1 MAIIRDLVMN
11 AFKARLQGITI
22 ENGYSR
28 EVGSLRVFPKR
39 AQPLSVPTPGIVV
52 MQAEELMSE
61 YGSGYRRTL
70 KVMLVFVDSYGGADP
85 DGEASQFLADI
96 QKAVMQETGVLSITV
111 DKASGGTAPA
121 KVTIRERQ
129 NVLNGYGP
137 ENAKVYGDVTY
148 ELDYRTSIHDPSVQ
162 GIG

>member
-1 MAIIRDLVMN
+1 MAIIRDLVMS

-22 ENGYSR
+22 DGGYSR
-28 EVGSLRVFPKR
+28 EVGSSRVFPKKS
-39 AQPLSVPTPGIVV
+39 QPLAIPTPGIVMV
-52 MQAEELMSE
+52 QAEELMEE
-61 YGSGYRRTL
+61 YGSGYRRFL
-70 KVMLVFVDSYGGADP
+70 KVMLVFVDSYGGSDP

-96 QKAVMQETGVLSITV
+96 QKAVMQDSGIMSITV
-111 DKASGGTAPA
+111 DKASGGSGPS
-121 KVTIRERQ
+121 KVTIREKQ

-137 ENAKVYGDVTY
+137 ENGKVYGDVTY

>member
-1 MAIIRDLVMN
+1 MPIIRDTVMD
-11 AFKARLQGITI
+11 AFRARLQGITI
-22 ENGYSR
+22 ANGYSR
-28 EVGSLRVFPKR
+28 EVGATRVFPKK
-39 AQPLSVPTPGIVV
+39 AQPLTIPTPGIVV
-52 MQAEELMSE
+52 MQAEELMEE

-70 KVMLVFVDSYGGADP
+70 KVMLVFVDSYGGNDP
-85 DGEASQFLADI
+85 DGEASEFLADI
-96 QKAVMQETGVLSITV
+96 QRAVMQDQGIMSITV
-111 DKASGGTAPA
+111 GKSSGGTGPS
-121 KVTIRERQ
+121 KVTIREKQ